1 MLLDCSDDGVP
12 MVQWIEQFN
21 QPAGVLLQLRK
32 LAREWQQEYEGLTE
46 HNNNRVKAKIAEEE
60 AQEEFD
66 FPDFEG

>member
-1 MLLDCSDDGVP
+1 
-12 MVQWIEQFN
+12 
-21 QPAGVLLQLRK
+21 LLQLRK
-32 LAREWQQEYEGLTE
+32 LAREWQQEYKGLTE